1 MWDQIDIL
9 TIMEFFFS
17 SPDMS
22 LASGLVEHEG
32 ELTEE
37 QVIL

>member
-1 MWDQIDIL
+1 MGSNPHPHYHGVL
-9 TIMEFFFS
+9 FS